1 VGTNTE
7 EIAPFNCTGAEQERE
22 SCGSIGTHNI
32 VLSIFTLENM
42 RRMPRT
48 TFFLMTLTTT
58 NLFSLRFLSAAG
70 PEQVGHMG
78 DGPRL
83 VRFLQKA

>member
-1 VGTNTE
+1 
-7 EIAPFNCTGAEQERE
+7 
-22 SCGSIGTHNI
+22 
-32 VLSIFTLENM
+32 
-42 RRMPRT
+42 
-48 TFFLMTLTTT
+48 MTLTTT

-83 VRFLQKA
+83 VRFLQKAWGGVGTLRAQGGVTFFTKAVASLNSAD